1 MEDNKAVAHI
11 NTSAQKQATMKK
23 KREVTDREVKTK
35 LEKVKEVARNH
46 RSAVAMMA
54 TKGQPPKVTLP
65 KFSWDKD
72 GE

>member
-1 MEDNKAVAHI
+1 
-11 NTSAQKQATMKK
+11 MKK
-23 KREVTDREVKTK
+23 KRDATDREVKTK
-35 LEKVKEVARNH
+35 LEKVKEAARNH

>member
-1 MEDNKAVAHI
+1 
-11 NTSAQKQATMKK
+11 MKK
-23 KREVTDREVKTK
+23 KRDATDRELQIK

-46 RSAVAMMA
+46 KSAVAMMA

-72 GE
+72 EK